1 MNDSGTCVI
10 CQYETKRMA
19 CDRCEAKMR
28 RQLDDLPR
36 LMEQASA
43 NLIPGQGGDGRSTE
57 RTLGINVAAL
67 DVAAGFDAIAVLES
81 WERIWRED
89 YGLSQYGLA
98 TATLPDDRAATLLR
112 HLVAFL
118 GSWLA
123 KSCTEHPAIDDFAAE
138 LRQVHRS
145 SQQAAGQTRRTAWR
159 VTCPADTDDGECG
172 TVLIVSGEDF
182 DGSITCRGCRTTWP
196 TERLLR
202 VVASSKDSELWL
214 DAEAA
219 SRWLGVNTR
228 TLRRWAA
235 EGVIRRSGGR
245 YDLHSLKALVT
256 A

>member
-1 MNDSGTCVI
+1 
-10 CQYETKRMA
+10 
-19 CDRCEAKMR
+19 
-28 RQLDDLPR
+28 
-36 LMEQASA
+36 
-43 NLIPGQGGDGRSTE
+43 
-57 RTLGINVAAL
+57 
-67 DVAAGFDAIAVLES
+67 
-81 WERIWRED
+81 
-89 YGLSQYGLA
+89 
-98 TATLPDDRAATLLR
+98 
-112 HLVAFL
+112 
-118 GSWLA
+118 
-123 KSCTEHPAIDDFAAE
+123 
-138 LRQVHRS
+138 
-145 SQQAAGQTRRTAWR
+145 
-159 VTCPADTDDGECG
+159 
-172 TVLIVSGEDF
+172 VLIVSGEDF